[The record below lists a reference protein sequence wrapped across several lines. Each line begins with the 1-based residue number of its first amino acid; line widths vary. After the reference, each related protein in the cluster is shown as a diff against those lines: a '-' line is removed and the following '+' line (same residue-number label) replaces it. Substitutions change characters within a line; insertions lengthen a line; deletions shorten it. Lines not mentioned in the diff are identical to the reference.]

1 MLRIMSKNLRY
12 DLREPQEQTIARF
25 LGGLNKE
32 ITDRVEL
39 QSCVFLDDVIK
50 LAVKVERQCKRGASK
65 PSKTTNSSSLSP
77 WSVPKA
83 VPKQVEKGDSNKQVT
98 MRSKKKRRW
107 KIHNLPGEVEISS
120 VSSILVTVI

>member
-1 MLRIMSKNLRY
+1 MCVEDYVKEFEMLMMRC

-32 ITDRVEL
+32 IADTVEL
-39 QSCVFLDDVIK
+39 QSYVFLDDVIK
-50 LAVKVERQCKRGASK
+50 LAVKVEKQRKCGASK

-83 VPKQVEKGDSNKQVT
+83 VPK
-98 MRSKKKRRW
+98 
-107 KIHNLPGEVEISS
+107 
-120 VSSILVTVI
+120 